1 MTDLKL
7 HAVQWCAQH
16 GHPMMALRTTDD
28 RFFIVAMTAEDAVA
42 LATMPDAVDSGRPP
56 RRLHHLIEALVAALG
71 ARLTE
76 VRLHVGPDAVLRA
89 SLQMA
94 SPRGDVSLPA
104 HFADGVALAHRGR
117 LPLRMADEDL
127 VRVPLSPLGGSDAA
141 VPSLDFPD
149 DYPPRTPA
157 SPISTPEVFRAL
169 IDSLDLDDFGKP
181 SRDEDSP
188 GASTVA

>member
-1 MTDLKL
+1 MTDLTL

-56 RRLHHLIEALVAALG
+56 RRLHRLIEALIAALG

-76 VRLHVGPDAVLRA
+76 VQLHVGPDAVLRA
-89 SLQMA
+89 SLCLA
-94 SPRGDVSLPA
+94 SPRGDMSLPA
-104 HFADGVALAHRGR
+104 HFADGVALAHHGR

-127 VRVPLSPLGGSDAA
+127 AQVPLTPIAEDHPAFPSPPQL
-141 VPSLDFPD
+141 PD
-149 DYPPRTPA
+149 SPA
-157 SPISTPEVFRAL
+157 LPGPFQAL
-169 IDSLDLDDFGKP
+169 IDAMDLDDFGLP
-181 SRDEDSP
+181 RRDDGP
-188 GASTVA
+188 AGASPFA

>member
-56 RRLHHLIEALVAALG
+56 RRLHRLIESMVAALG
-71 ARLTE
+71 GRLTE
-76 VRLHVGPDAVLRA
+76 VRLHVGHDSVLRA
-89 SLQMA
+89 SLCLT
-94 SPRGDVSLPA
+94 SPRGDLSIPA

-127 VRVPLSPLGGSDAA
+127 VRVPLTPIAEDQLA
-141 VPSLDFPD
+141 F
-149 DYPPRTPA
+149 PA
-157 SPISTPEVFRAL
+157 SHSPGTPPNATSSLPEPFQAL
-169 IDSLDLDDFGKP
+169 IDALDLEDFGP
-181 SRDEDSP
+181 RRDDDLNGMSP
-188 GASTVA
+188 LA